1 MGADEPLELL
11 KLARLTDEQVL
22 GDRVQLLGG
31 VDGRPLG
38 LDDSGVDDIQGTEV
52 LDGIGPADR
61 VVVPV
66 ALRDERARGA
76 DGRPAERA

>member
-11 KLARLTDEQVL
+11 KLARLPDEQVL

-38 LDDSGVDDIQGTEV
+38 LDDSGVDDIQGPE
-52 LDGIGPADR
+52 LIDGIGPR
-61 VVVPV
+61 
-66 ALRDERARGA
+66 
-76 DGRPAERA
+76 